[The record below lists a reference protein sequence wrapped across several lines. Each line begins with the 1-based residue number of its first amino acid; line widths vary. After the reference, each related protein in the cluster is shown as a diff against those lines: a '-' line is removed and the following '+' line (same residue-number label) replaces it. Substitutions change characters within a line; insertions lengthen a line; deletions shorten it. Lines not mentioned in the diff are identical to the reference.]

1 MRQVPPIAA
10 RVSQMATQKDIA
22 RLAGVSVSTV
32 SAVINGTTHTR
43 MSADTRTRVEAA
55 IAELA
60 YVPNDAARALRRRHA
75 GTIAVV
81 VENLENPVYKELLE
95 GIYEAAEERGWAIM
109 LGDTMWMNS
118 GSHFLARLLGQGSV
132 DAIVLRTGELL
143 DEEVMGALR
152 SHPTPIVLVEYQ
164 SNYNGAW
171 VSADETAAGRVATEH
186 LIEAGHTDIAFV
198 GGQDIHPV
206 NPRHDGYVSALTRA
220 GLVPRPPLF
229 TGYGAQA
236 GAAGLAMLQS
246 GPAMPTAVVVNNV
259 VSALGLLAAA
269 VDGGIEVP
277 RELSVVGIHDAE
289 IAELVRPRVTTVH
302 LPMRE
307 LGIRAVKQVS
317 ALLSGEAP
325 QRGVISEP
333 PPYVIPRESVK
344 PPIR

>member
-1 MRQVPPIAA
+1 
-10 RVSQMATQKDIA
+10 MATQKDIA

-32 SAVINGTTHTR
+32 SAVLNGTTHTR

-55 IAELA
+55 AAELA
-60 YVPNDAARALRRRHA
+60 YVPNDAARALRRRRA

-118 GSHFLARLLGQGSV
+118 GSHFLARLLGQGSI

-143 DEEVMGALR
+143 DEEVMDALH
-152 SHPTPIVLVEYQ
+152 SHPTPVVLVEYR
-164 SNYNGAW
+164 SDDSGAW

-186 LIEAGHTDIAFV
+186 LIQAGHTNIAFV
-198 GGQDIHPV
+198 GGHDVRPV
-206 NPRHDGYVSALTRA
+206 NPRHDGYVSALTGA
-220 GLVPRPPLF
+220 GVEPRPPLF

-269 VDGGIEVP
+269 ADGGIEVP

-289 IAELVRPRVTTVH
+289 IAELVRPRLTTVH

-307 LGIRAVKQVS
+307 LGIRAIKQVS
-317 ALLSGEAP
+317 ALLAGETP
-325 QRGVISEP
+325 QRGVISGA

-344 PPIR
+344 PPLR

>member
-1 MRQVPPIAA
+1 
-10 RVSQMATQKDIA
+10 MATQKDIA
-22 RLAGVSVSTV
+22 RLAGVSISTV
-32 SAVINGTTHTR
+32 SAVLNGTTHTR
-43 MSADTRTRVEAA
+43 MSVDTRARVQAA

-60 YVPNDAARALRRRHA
+60 YVPNGAARALRRRHA

-132 DAIVLRTGELL
+132 DAIVLRTGDLL
-143 DEEVMGALR
+143 DDEVMASLR
-152 SHPTPIVLVEYQ
+152 SHPTPVVLMEHQ
-164 SNYNGAW
+164 SSHNGAW

-186 LIEAGHTDIAFV
+186 LIAAGHTDIAFV
-198 GGQDIHPV
+198 GGHDIHPV
-206 NPRHDGYVSALTRA
+206 NPRHDGYLGALTRA
-220 GLVPRPPLF
+220 RLDSRPPLF

-236 GAAGLAMLQS
+236 GAAGLALLQS
-246 GPAMPTAVVVNNV
+246 GHAMPTAVVVNNV

-269 VDGGIEVP
+269 ADGGIEVP

-289 IAELVRPRVTTVH
+289 VVELVRPRLTTVH

-307 LGIRAVKQVS
+307 LGIRAVRQVS

-325 QRGVISEP
+325 HSGVISDP
-333 PPYVIPRESVK
+333 QPYVIPRDSVR

>member
-1 MRQVPPIAA
+1 
-10 RVSQMATQKDIA
+10 MATQKDIA

-32 SAVINGTTHTR
+32 SAVLNGTTHTR
-43 MSADTRTRVEAA
+43 MSADTRARIEAA

-109 LGDTMWMNS
+109 LGDAMWMNS

-143 DEEVMGALR
+143 DDEVMDSLR
-152 SHPTPIVLVEYQ
+152 SRSTPVVLVEYQ
-164 SNYNGAW
+164 SSHDGAW
-171 VSADETAAGRVATEH
+171 VSADEAAAGRLATEH

-198 GGQDIHPV
+198 GGHDIQPV
-206 NPRHDGYVSALTRA
+206 NPRHDGYVGAMTRA
-220 GLVPRPPLF
+220 GLPLRSPLF

-236 GAAGLAMLQS
+236 GVAGLAMLRS
-246 GPAMPTAVVVNNV
+246 GSAMPTAVVVNNV

-269 VDGGIEVP
+269 ADAGIEVP
-277 RELSVVGIHDAE
+277 RDLSVVGIHDAE
-289 IAELVRPRVTTVH
+289 IADLVRPRLTTVH

-307 LGIRAVKQVS
+307 LGIRAITQVS
-317 ALLSGEAP
+317 ALLSGAAPDGGVLSEPAP
-325 QRGVISEP
+325 QVISRGSVEP
-333 PPYVIPRESVK
+333 PR
-344 PPIR
+344 R